1 MRLNKV
7 ILTSLIVVFLLSL
20 YGCNLFENKS
30 TSASK
35 LLMGSITGNDLDG
48 NSGSTVI
55 FSDVF
60 IAGGGSGSSEQDGT
74 VVNDPASVELANVL
88 LDPNSDQG
96 ISFYNT
102 ITVDQIKVEYSRSDG
117 RNVEGVDVPI
127 SFTQQIKS
135 VIFPS
140 ESSEGRVS
148 LTYYPVVFTII
159 RHSAKLEP
167 PLRDLKEL
175 GEEKVL
181 KLDAKITVYG
191 TDGSGRAVE
200 PAVGHV
206 SIWCSNFSDKK

>member
-35 LLMGSITGNDLDG
+35 LIIGSITGNDLNG
-48 NSGSTVI
+48 NPDSTII

-60 IAGGGSGSSEQDGT
+60 IAGGGSGSSEQDAT
-74 VVNDPASVELANVL
+74 VINDPASVELANVL
-88 LDPNSDQG
+88 LDPNSAQG
-96 ISFYNT
+96 TTFYNT
-102 ITVDQIKVEYSRSDG
+102 ITVDQIKVEYSRPDG
-117 RNVEGVDVPI
+117 KNVEGVDVPI

-140 ESSEGRVS
+140 ESSEGKIT
-148 LTYYPVVFTII
+148 LTYYPVAFTII

-175 GEEKVL
+175 GEEKIL
-181 KLDAKITVYG
+181 QLIAKITIYG

-200 PAVGHV
+200 PVVGYV
-206 SIWCSNFSDKK
+206 TVWCSNFSDN